1 MTDTHRICTMQSAEQ
16 AQIAMTIQV
25 TKQDGIATVLMNRPD
40 KLNALSAGMY
50 HELAGQFTALGQDDA
65 VRAIVLSGAGRG
77 FCAGGDVGSMAGYDI
92 VAGRKRS
99 KSHQQTIIA
108 LHNCEKP
115 VIAAVR
121 GPAAG
126 IGASLALACDLIV
139 ASDTAYLLMA
149 FKNVGIPP
157 DGGAVFFLTQHLGIA
172 RAKELVYTA
181 RRLPAEEARQ
191 MGIVMKVVP
200 DAELDAQA
208 QALAREIADSATYAL
223 RLAKKMFQSMYSP
236 TLEQLLEMENLAI
249 AGARLTHDHQ
259 EGVAAFK
266 EKRKPRF
273 EGR

>member
-1 MTDTHRICTMQSAEQ
+1 
-16 AQIAMTIQV
+16 MTIDV
-25 TKQDGIATVLMNRPD
+25 KIGNGIATVLLNRPE
-40 KLNALSAGMY
+40 KLNALSEEMY
-50 HELAGQFTALGQDDA
+50 HALADCFGALAADDA
-65 VRAIVLSGAGRG
+65 VRTVVLTGAGRA
-77 FCAGGDVGSMAGYDI
+77 FCAGGDVGTMANYDV

-99 KSHQQTIIA
+99 KGHHKTIIA
-108 LHNCEKP
+108 LHNFEKP

-139 ASDTAYLLMA
+139 ASETAYLLMA

-172 RAKELVYTA
+172 RAKELVYSA
-181 RRLPAEEARQ
+181 RRLPAAEAERF
-191 MGIVMKVVP
+191 GIVAKVVP
-200 DAELDAQA
+200 DAELESSAG
-208 QALAREIADSATYAL
+208 ALAREIADSATYAL

-236 TLEQLLEMENLAI
+236 TLEQLLEMESMAV
-249 AGARLTHDHQ
+249 AGARLTHDHV

-266 EKRKPRF
+266 EKRRPKF